1 MSRLVRIGKNMI
13 ELSGLHG
20 IWVGPDH
27 LSRSK
32 ITLFYNTKK
41 PTVVITYEL
50 DKHVECERDA
60 KMLEEAKKE
69 FEKSLDN
76 NKSKQS
82 QIGNE
87 FIFLG

>member
-1 MSRLVRIGKNMI
+1 MV
-13 ELSGLHG
+13 ELAGLHS

-27 LSRSK
+27 ICRSK
-32 ITLFYNTKK
+32 ITLFYPNK

-50 DKHVECERDA
+50 DKHIECDKDA

-76 NKSKQS
+76 KTKQ
-82 QIGNE
+82 IN
-87 FIFLG
+87 

>member
-32 ITLFYNTKK
+32 ITLFYPNK
-41 PTVVITYEL
+41 PTVVITYDL
-50 DKHVECERDA
+50 DKHIECDKDA

-69 FEKSLDN
+69 FEKTLN
-76 NKSKQS
+76 
-82 QIGNE
+82 
-87 FIFLG
+87 

>member
-1 MSRLVRIGKNMI
+1 MSRLVKIGKNMV

-32 ITLFYNTKK
+32 ITLFYPKK

-50 DKHVECERDA
+50 DKHVECEQDA
-60 KMLEEAKKE
+60 KMLEKAKKE
-69 FEKSLDN
+69 FD
-76 NKSKQS
+76 QS
-82 QIGNE
+82 QIGKE

>member
-1 MSRLVRIGKNMI
+1 MSRLVKIGKNMV
-13 ELSGLHG
+13 ELAGLHG
-20 IWVGPDH
+20 IWVGPNY
-27 LSRSK
+27 LSGSK
-32 ITLFYNTKK
+32 ITLFYPKK

-50 DKHVECERDA
+50 DKYAECDKDA
-60 KMLEEAKKE
+60 KILEDAKKE

-87 FIFLG
+87 FIFFG